1 MHKPTHLNR
10 RRFLQGTGIALTLP
24 AFESLSVRAAPD
36 KSPRRLV
43 CVGNH
48 LGFYPGNF
56 FPEDAGRNYTPTS
69 TLKPLEPHRND
80 LTVFSHLDH
89 GLNGGH
95 KGVQGFLNSIKKEE
109 AWAGEEHLPRPG
121 CCRACRQRDAFPD
134 QHGDRQRHGRV
145 LDPRWRSRA
154 AGQQSRHL
162 VSRPLRRLA
171 QKRTGG
177 GMHAVEASRQCARRA
192 ARICERLEQDLNAAD
207 RDKLDQ
213 YLTSIRD
220 VERRLQMSKEWLD
233 RPKPESPIDE
243 VVDEERQHIDE
254 VALFYDLMA
263 LALQTDSTRVA
274 TLETGMGF
282 RTSELDLGSYHGLSH
297 HGKAPGR
304 IDQLKVV
311 EAFLTT
317 KLSDFISRL
326 KEARILDDT
335 LIVFGSGMS
344 DGSIHSNRNLPVIL
358 AGGGV
363 KHKGHLV
370 CPAGQH
376 KALPNLWLSA
386 LQWFGAERERFG
398 RSTERFHLWS
408 WADDEIPSAFRMK
421 SESGTETRI
430 VHPFELLVSIWV
442 FGCFVI
448 IRRRDNA
455 EIPNNFAS
463 AATARKSKRPTA
475 VSTICLQN
483 RERGR
488 PRTLPGNHRP
498 AEPCEHATGRR
509 APAVIRRAGPGDHP
523 TDPETQDRPGR
534 TQYFRRTQRPAPAQ
548 LVGIPAYNRRP
559 AGAQCGRLESGR
571 RFSGGGKGARLRQ
584 QWSQPG
590 HLRKV
595 DGSLL
600 YRRRRSHSSS
610 HRFNA
615 IKERARSLF
624 YFSAKRQ

>member
-109 AWAGEEHLPRPG
+109 ASGFPEKNISLDQAAAEHVGSATRFPSINTGIVNGTDMCWTRAGVHVPPVNNPATLFRGLFVDSPKSEREVERTRLKHRG
-121 CCRACRQRDAFPD
+121 S
-134 QHGDRQRHGRV
+134 V
-145 LDPRWRSRA
+145 LDA
-154 AGQQSRHL
+154 
-162 VSRPLRRLA
+162 LR
-171 QKRTGG
+171 
-177 GMHAVEASRQCARRA
+177 ESASA
-192 ARICERLEQDLNAAD
+192 LNKTLNAAD

-376 KALPNLWLSA
+376 KRVPLSNLWLSA

-398 RSTERFHLWS
+398 RST
-408 WADDEIPSAFRMK
+408 
-421 SESGTETRI
+421 GTFS
-430 VHPFELLVSIWV
+430 PMEL
-442 FGCFVI
+442 G
-448 IRRRDNA
+448 
-455 EIPNNFAS
+455 
-463 AATARKSKRPTA
+463 
-475 VSTICLQN
+475 
-483 RERGR
+483 
-488 PRTLPGNHRP
+488 
-498 AEPCEHATGRR
+498 
-509 APAVIRRAGPGDHP
+509 
-523 TDPETQDRPGR
+523 
-534 TQYFRRTQRPAPAQ
+534 
-548 LVGIPAYNRRP
+548 
-559 AGAQCGRLESGR
+559 
-571 RFSGGGKGARLRQ
+571 
-584 QWSQPG
+584 
-590 HLRKV
+590 
-595 DGSLL
+595 
-600 YRRRRSHSSS
+600 
-610 HRFNA
+610 
-615 IKERARSLF
+615 
-624 YFSAKRQ
+624 